1 MAAVTVRSIRDLT
14 VVVVV
19 LADTQPLYY
28 VVRPQ
33 SALMSLASS
42 IHFRI
47 SRLTRRSHVGE
58 VGEWPEHIFP

>member
-33 SALMSLASS
+33 SALMSLS

-47 SRLTRRSHVGE
+47 SRLTRRSGRMARAH
-58 VGEWPEHIFP
+58 FSMST

>member
-19 LADTQPLYY
+19 LAETQPLYY

-33 SALMSLASS
+33 SALMSLALS

-47 SRLTRRSHVGE
+47 SRLTRRSGRMARAH
-58 VGEWPEHIFP
+58 FSMST

>member
-19 LADTQPLYY
+19 LAETQPLYY
-28 VVRPQ
+28 VFRPQ
-33 SALMSLASS
+33 SALRSLALS

-47 SRLTRRSHVGE
+47 SRLTRRMARAHFSMST
-58 VGEWPEHIFP
+58 